1 MDRIPLRGDVAV
13 HPHLAHG
20 KDSREVLSV
29 TGDRL
34 LEHVTYRRRVEFV
47 ETNSRGFSSR
57 SQEQ

>member
-1 MDRIPLRGDVAV
+1 MDRIRFRGGVAV

-20 KDSREVLSV
+20 KDSREVRPV

-34 LEHVTYRRRVEFV
+34 LEHLTYRRSVDFV

-57 SQEQ
+57 TEEQ